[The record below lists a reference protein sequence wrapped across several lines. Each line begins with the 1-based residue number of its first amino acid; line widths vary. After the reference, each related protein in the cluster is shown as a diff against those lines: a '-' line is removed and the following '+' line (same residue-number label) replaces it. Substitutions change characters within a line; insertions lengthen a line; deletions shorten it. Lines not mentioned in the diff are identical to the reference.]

1 VNKNVLT
8 AKVADT
14 FKTYGDTNPV
24 FRIIYDGFVNGDGPG
39 SIIPPVASTTADVR
53 SCVGNYPVTLSGGSA
68 DNYILTTIAGNMA
81 IKPALLTVKADD
93 KTISED
99 DNLPRFTSTI
109 TGFKNGDDTTI
120 VSGPAYQVAPKYYEE
135 EGNYTITPSK
145 LVLSHPA
152 NYTILY
158 VSGILTV
165 IEEQHHHYNDRRDS
179 IPGLTRASAIMN
191 VGKVNLKNIV
201 GANELT
207 KGQKLKF
214 DNGMN
219 GNMNIQ
225 MSKAVIAEDAAVTTS
240 VYPNPTY
247 GKVRI
252 KISGANISANAITIT
267 DVSGRT
273 YSSKAVKKID
283 SNSAELDMSNFTKGV
298 YFIKVKMDKIFKIFK
313 VIKL

>member
-1 VNKNVLT
+1 
-8 AKVADT
+8 
-14 FKTYGDTNPV
+14 
-24 FRIIYDGFVNGDGPG
+24 
-39 SIIPPVASTTADVR
+39 
-53 SCVGNYPVTLSGGSA
+53 
-68 DNYILTTIAGNMA
+68 
-81 IKPALLTVKADD
+81 
-93 KTISED
+93 
-99 DNLPRFTSTI
+99 
-109 TGFKNGDDTTI
+109 
-120 VSGPAYQVAPKYYEE
+120 
-135 EGNYTITPSK
+135 
-145 LVLSHPA
+145 
-152 NYTILY
+152 
-158 VSGILTV
+158 
-165 IEEQHHHYNDRRDS
+165 
-179 IPGLTRASAIMN
+179 
-191 VGKVNLKNIV
+191 
-201 GANELT
+201 
-207 KGQKLKF
+207 
-214 DNGMN
+214 MN